1 MPFDHCKIAI
11 ISSTETYNL
20 HSLMQCKLQLESIV
34 TTTKSTP
41 DALDTKVRFTTF
53 AHDGLLWVC
62 NAPDDTCP
70 RCGLKRK
77 KIPTY
82 LSIHPTAYLPSHP
95 PIYLPNSVSN
105 YLSVYSSFYMWLWFF
120 SFFSLRPRNSNV
132 RAVLLL
138 YYLSSYYI

>member
-95 PIYLPNSVSN
+95 PIYLPNYLCLII
-105 YLSVYSSFYMWLWFF
+105 YLSIHLSICGFD
-120 SFFSLRPRNSNV
+120 FSLFF
-132 RAVLLL
+132 LLDHVTVT
-138 YYLSSYYI
+138 